1 MVDPQTAGAVVVA
14 AGDGLRL
21 GRTTPKA
28 LIEVGGAAL
37 VVHSVRALVAAGLR
51 SPVVVFPPDAE
62 AAMRR
67 VLADEPVGALVP
79 GGSTRTD
86 SVRRGVAALPDAA
99 EVVAIH
105 DAARPL
111 VPVAVV
117 RRALAAMEA
126 GVLAA
131 APGIPVADTLKRVVD
146 GRVRTTV
153 DRQGLV
159 AVQTPQIFLRDVLVR
174 VLAAGD
180 EATDELAL
188 VERLLEDGRLVGEV
202 VVVAGS
208 PFAHKVTHPDDL
220 ELVAALAP
228 AAGRPR

>member
-1 MVDPQTAGAVVVA
+1 MVDPQIAGAVVVA
-14 AGDGLRL
+14 AGDGVRL
-21 GRTTPKA
+21 GRSTPKA
-28 LIEVGGAAL
+28 LIEVGGVAL
-37 VVHSVRALVAAGLR
+37 VVHSVRTLVAAGLAA
-51 SPVVVFPPDAE
+51 PVVVYPPDAE
-62 AAMRR
+62 TAVRR
-67 VLADEPVGALVP
+67 VLADEAVGDLVA
-79 GGSTRTD
+79 GGPTRTD
-86 SVRRGVAALPDAA
+86 SVRRGVAALPDAT
-99 EVVAIH
+99 EIVAIH

-117 RRALAAMEA
+117 RRVLAAMQA

-146 GRVRTTV
+146 GRVHATV
-153 DRQGLV
+153 DRQGLM
-159 AVQTPQIFLRDVLVR
+159 AVQTPQVFVRDVLAT

-188 VERLLEDGRLVGEV
+188 VERFVDDGRLTGEV

-220 ELVAALAP
+220 ELVAALVP
-228 AAGRPR
+228 VTGRPR